1 MATAQ
6 DIAGRRLVFVT
17 LLCAA
22 LLSVYTV
29 RYQIQFMAHQGG
41 LAWYERVQWERTCQ
55 VMHNEQGT
63 PWQYRLFTDSIVY
76 GTVRLFESIGVPRP
90 IGTAFVL
97 IRLAQNMLLFCL
109 AVAYYRRLGAT
120 GPEVLL
126 GISLLSAGMCHGL
139 YDTDMTFNTYTDISL
154 FLAAALLILNRRFGW
169 LVPLMVIASFNRE
182 TSGCIPFMLLFSQ
195 MEWKG
200 GPRVPRRIL
209 VLFAACLAIWV
220 CIVCGMRLPFIFG
233 MKPYIVPTAGKKPI
247 LPLLLF
253 NLTWWRTWVFLFAV
267 LGLMPLLAL
276 ASWCGWPV
284 VLRRF
289 FWAIVPVWFPA
300 HFCLAHAPETR
311 LFFVPLVLVF
321 LPGALLGIS
330 YWLPPI
336 RPDSPV
342 FPGTATSNRRMA
354 AAPRADSS

>member
-1 MATAQ
+1 MDTVR
-6 DIAGRRLVFVT
+6 DVTGRRLACVT
-17 LLCAA
+17 LVCAA
-22 LLSVYTV
+22 ILSAYTV
-29 RYQIQFMAHQGG
+29 HFQIQFMAHQGG
-41 LAWYERVQWERTCQ
+41 LAWYEKVQWERTCQ

-76 GTVRLFESIGVPRP
+76 ATVRLFEAAGVPRP
-90 IGTAFVL
+90 IGAAFVL

-120 GPEVLL
+120 GVEALL

-154 FLAAALLILNRRFGW
+154 FLIAALLILSRKFRW
-169 LVPLMVIASFNRE
+169 LVPLMVISSLNRE
-182 TSGCIPFMLLFSQ
+182 TSGCIPFMLLLSQ
-195 MEWKG
+195 IEWRN

-209 VLFAACLAIWV
+209 VLFGVCLAIWV
-220 CIVCGMRLPFIFG
+220 CIAGGMRLPFIFG

-247 LPLLLF
+247 LPLLWF

-276 ASWCGWPV
+276 ASWRGWPIT
-284 VLRRF
+284 LRRF

-311 LFFVPLVLVF
+311 LFFVPQALVF
-321 LPGALLGIS
+321 IPGALLGIS
-330 YWLPPI
+330 CWLQTSPLVPSAF
-336 RPDSPV
+336 PDM
-342 FPGTATSNRRMA
+342 ARANRHMA
-354 AAPRADSS
+354 AGPRGDSS